1 MAARK
6 QALARPIKLTVP
18 SIEPVAETRRK
29 EAEALAAELSAEP
42 LVISDDAGAEAVGEV
57 IQELGAHKAELT
69 RMAKALTDPINEALK
84 QARALFQPAI
94 KAIEVPE
101 RALRDA
107 LGAYRVRQFE
117 AAESVR
123 EAATQAAESGD
134 VEALHTALAIVAP
147 TTADAATT
155 TVFRWAVD
163 RIDEAAMTRDWLTA
177 DVAKLNA
184 LCRMTSGQE
193 EIEPVPGVTF
203 KREAIVRRK

>member
-18 SIEPVAETRRK
+18 SVEPVAETRRK
-29 EAEALAAELSAEP
+29 EADELAAELSRG
-42 LVISDDAGAEAVGEV
+42 LVVRDDADAEAVGEV

-69 RMAKALTDPINEALK
+69 RMSKALTDPINEALK

-101 RALRDA
+101 RMLRDA
-107 LGAYRVRQFE
+107 LGGYRVRQLE
-117 AAESVR
+117 AAEAVR
-123 EAATQAAESGD
+123 EAATKAAESGD
-134 VEALHTALAIVAP
+134 VEALHTALTVAAP
-147 TTADAATT
+147 ATADAATT

-163 RIDEAAMTRDWLTA
+163 TINEAAMPREWLTA

-184 LCRMTSGQE
+184 LCRATSGQE